1 MKEIVLASDHAGFKH
16 KERVKEFLISKNI
29 LVKDFGA
36 LSLDNDDDYPDFIL
50 PAANYISKNINQC
63 KGIIFGG
70 SGQGEA
76 IAANRIKGIRAVVY
90 YNGPKEIIQLSR
102 KHNDANILSIGARFI
117 SIEETIEVIQEWL
130 DTDFDQGRHLR
141 RINKLDS

>member
-1 MKEIVLASDHAGFKH
+1 MKEIVLASDHAGFNH
-16 KERVKEFLISKNI
+16 KEKVKEFLLSNNF

-36 LSLDNDDDYPDFIL
+36 LSLDIDDDYPDFII
-50 PAANYISKNINQC
+50 PAANYISNNINKC
-63 KGIIFGG
+63 IGIIFGG

-76 IAANRIKGIRAVVY
+76 MAANRIKGIRAVVY

-117 SIEETIEVIQEWL
+117 SLEETIQVIKDWL
-130 DTDFDQGRHLR
+130 DTDFDEGRHLR
-141 RINKLDS
+141 RIKKLDS